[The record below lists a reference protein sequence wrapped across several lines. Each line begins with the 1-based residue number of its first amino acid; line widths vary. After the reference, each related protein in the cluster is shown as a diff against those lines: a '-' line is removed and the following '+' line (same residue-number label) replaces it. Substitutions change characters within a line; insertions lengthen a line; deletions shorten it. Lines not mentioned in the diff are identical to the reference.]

1 MENQTERPWGY
12 YRVLHEVPG
21 MKVKELTVDPGKS
34 LSMQRH
40 FKRAEYWIVSE
51 GSAVV
56 NSQLDSGY
64 ATPSV
69 TLQTHQEYRV
79 PVRAWHQLTNPFDRP
94 VKIIEIQY
102 GEACVEEDIE
112 RK

>member
-1 MENQTERPWGY
+1 MDKTTRQWGY

-40 FKRAEYWIVSE
+40 SERAEYWIVSS
-51 GSAVV
+51 GSCVV
-56 NSQLDSGY
+56 NSDHG
-64 ATPSV
+64 AT
-69 TLQTHQEYRV
+69 TLQQHNEYKIAV
-79 PVRAWHQLTNPFDRP
+79 GEWHQLTNPYTQP
-94 VKIIEIQY
+94 CKIVEIQY
-102 GEACVEEDIE
+102 GTACEEEDIE